1 MKKNIFWLSLFI
13 SLVYI
18 SIKIFFVS
26 LEPVFLTSIIGIFD
40 ILILFATFLLAI
52 ITFKN
57 DKTVSIADSSGT
69 LFNRLNLILLFIIIL
84 IISISVIFNMNKK
97 SLDWDAVAL
106 YDSRAKILQSGYKF
120 SDMNKLSDYDDK
132 NKYYYL
138 LYPPV
143 TTLEHLVWYK
153 LEINSPVGLVYSID
167 LFVLALILL
176 LIFSEFIGITGALVA
191 VLLTISNKDIFST
204 SLIEYTN
211 LPFTIFIVTGV
222 MLTLLGLKTDKRYYY
237 YIGFLLIAS
246 SSWVR
251 YLEPVWLCVFVS
263 LLVTTIVLKRFKNM
277 LLPLVL
283 GLVTMLSQ
291 YLSWGNFQ
299 QNVANSPTIFNLTP
313 LIVLESFT
321 GVFTGAFLNVL
332 IYYLSSFGIILIVY
346 VVSLIKVNK
355 NEPKEYLFVRLVIII
370 SLLMYLAGI
379 YGISFMFDWWK
390 EMSGS
395 LVRSSS
401 YLVPL
406 SIFLIVSNIKYLLEN
421 NLNSGKTI
429 SVKKI
434 YKLLQN
440 DKN

>member
-1 MKKNIFWLSLFI
+1 M
-13 SLVYI
+13 
-18 SIKIFFVS
+18 SIKVLFVL
-26 LEPVFLTSIIGIFD
+26 LEPVFLTSMIGIFD
-40 ILILFATFLLAI
+40 IAILLATFLLAI
-52 ITFKN
+52 ISFKS
-57 DKTVSIADSSGT
+57 DKTTDNFESKGMVV
-69 LFNRLNLILLFIIIL
+69 NRLNLILLFIIIL
-84 IISISVIFNMNKK
+84 ILSISVVFNLRKK

-143 TTLEHLVWYK
+143 TTLEHLIWYK
-153 LEINSPVGLVYSID
+153 FDIDSPVGLIYSID
-167 LFVLALILL
+167 LFVLALILFMV
-176 LIFSEFIGITGALVA
+176 FSEFIGITGALVA

-222 MLTLLGLKTDKRYYY
+222 MFTLLGLKTDKRYYY
-237 YIGFLLIAS
+237 YIGFLLTAS

-251 YLEPVWLCVFVS
+251 YLEPVWLCIFMS
-263 LLVTTIVLKRFKNM
+263 LLITAIVLKRFKKM

-283 GLVTMLSQ
+283 GLVIMLSQ

-313 LIVLESFT
+313 LIVFESFT
-321 GVFTGAFLNVL
+321 GVFTGAFLNIL
-332 IYYLSSFGIILIVY
+332 IYYLSSFGTILIVY
-346 VVSLIKVNK
+346 VVSLIKINK
-355 NEPKEYLFVRLVIII
+355 NEPREYLFIRIVIAT
-370 SLLMYLAGI
+370 SLIMYLAGI
-379 YGISFMFDWWK
+379 YGISFMFGWWK

-401 YLVPL
+401 YLIPL
-406 SIFLIVSNIKYLLEN
+406 SIFLIISNIKYLLEN

-434 YKLLQN
+434 YKLFHN